1 MNVAEE
7 AGTRP
12 APGELV
18 LVQAFI
24 NTVDL
29 EGGEEQLIDPPALG
43 RWLRDHGL
51 MDDAVPLG
59 EDDLRLAV
67 QVREALRSLARA
79 NHDDR
84 TDPRAA
90 ALLDRVA
97 SGARLRVR
105 FDGGGARLEPDRP
118 GIDGALGR
126 LLGIVYASMV
136 EGTWGRLKA
145 CRRETC
151 RWAFYDGSRN
161 HSSSWCDMA
170 VCGNK
175 EKAKAYRRR
184 KAGA

>member
-18 LVQAFI
+18 LVQAFV

-29 EGGEEQLIDPPALG
+29 EGGEEQLTDPEALG
-43 RWLRDHGL
+43 RWLRAHDLIEEG
-51 MDDAVPLG
+51 VPLG
-59 EDDLRLAV
+59 DDDLRLAIS
-67 QVREALRSLARA
+67 VREALRALARA
-79 NHDDR
+79 NHEGR
-84 TDPRAA
+84 TDPQASA
-90 ALLDRVA
+90 MLDRVA
-97 SGARLRVR
+97 AGARLRVR
-105 FDGGGARLEPDRP
+105 FDAEGVRLEPDRP

-145 CRRETC
+145 CRRDTC
-151 RWAFYDGSRN
+151 RWVFYDASRN
-161 HSSSWCDMA
+161 RSSSWCAMA

-175 EKAKAYRRR
+175 EKAKAYRKRR
-184 KAGA
+184 AGT